1 MERNGGYERS
11 ERPPPRPPPLAI
23 TTSSSSPIHAAAA
36 SAPPLESR
44 NLPFP
49 NLAAKF
55 SGETAM
61 EVPPFARPNRAS
73 PLAWEA
79 DFLERTNLTM
89 STVEYALPTAIMTS
103 TSFVAE
109 GAGGSQICAMYSFQ
123 AFSEMINERNAEPGM
138 IDVFLLPHLPLNDV
152 SDVYDQIGSGDAPYR
167 ISNGPMLLNKVNA
180 YRELIR
186 VGKELAPLEGLMK
199 SLEDELLVRLNSIV
213 SILKSDGEDIP
224 LPLDMSAATQLL
236 FKWESDFVEACEMAT
251 KARRRLM
258 LATLLAMF
266 WSSSDD
272 FVENEFS
279 VREGDAISMSHV
291 QETLQRLAPDLYQN
305 VFGALNEV
313 HYTEDG
319 RPPKSVVV
327 SLKKLITEITS
338 EMTPTEF
345 VAFSLETSRRDLIHQ
360 LSDVSHQEFRLKVL
374 RSLQSVASA
383 LIRLHM
389 LDKEMLEPHL
399 SRPTLLGAKVKF
411 SISIVDAMTCTALDR
426 L

>member
-1 MERNGGYERS
+1 
-11 ERPPPRPPPLAI
+11 
-23 TTSSSSPIHAAAA
+23 
-36 SAPPLESR
+36 
-44 NLPFP
+44 
-49 NLAAKF
+49 
-55 SGETAM
+55 M

-73 PLAWEA
+73 PSAWEA

-138 IDVFLLPHLPLNDV
+138 INVFLLPHLPLNDV

-186 VGKELAPLEGLMK
+186 VGKELAPLEGLILSRK
-199 SLEDELLVRLNSIV
+199 ALRTSCFIV

-399 SRPTLLGAKVKF
+399 SRPTLLGAKDPYWPHFQVLSDEELSVEVRRGSLPMFDFCAKGGEEELEESEEERKVDVVSKLHAILRPFLLRRMKF
-411 SISIVDAMTCTALDR
+411 CVL
-426 L
+426 

>member
-23 TTSSSSPIHAAAA
+23 TTSSSSPIHAAAAAAA

-103 TSFVAE
+103 PSFVAE

-186 VGKELAPLEGLMK
+186 VGKELAPLEGLILSRK
-199 SLEDELLVRLNSIV
+199 ALRTSCLSVLIALSLYSNQMV
-213 SILKSDGEDIP
+213 K
-224 LPLDMSAATQLL
+224 T
-236 FKWESDFVEACEMAT
+236 
-251 KARRRLM
+251 
-258 LATLLAMF
+258 
-266 WSSSDD
+266 
-272 FVENEFS
+272 
-279 VREGDAISMSHV
+279 SHCHL
-291 QETLQRLAPDLYQN
+291 TCLQ
-305 VFGALNEV
+305 
-313 HYTEDG
+313 
-319 RPPKSVVV
+319 
-327 SLKKLITEITS
+327 
-338 EMTPTEF
+338 
-345 VAFSLETSRRDLIHQ
+345 Q
-360 LSDVSHQEFRLKVL
+360 LSFYS
-374 RSLQSVASA
+374 SGN
-383 LIRLHM
+383 LI
-389 LDKEMLEPHL
+389 L
-399 SRPTLLGAKVKF
+399 SRPVRWQRRPDAASCWQLFWQCSGPPVTTLWRMNSQSGRVMQ
-411 SISIVDAMTCTALDR
+411 SP
-426 L
+426 

>member
-1 MERNGGYERS
+1 
-11 ERPPPRPPPLAI
+11 
-23 TTSSSSPIHAAAA
+23 
-36 SAPPLESR
+36 
-44 NLPFP
+44 
-49 NLAAKF
+49 
-55 SGETAM
+55 M

-73 PLAWEA
+73 PSAWEA

-103 TSFVAE
+103 PSFVAE

-138 IDVFLLPHLPLNDV
+138 INVFLLPHLPLNDV

-258 LATLLAMF
+258 LATLAMF

-327 SLKKLITEITS
+327 SLKRLITEITS

-399 SRPTLLGAKVKF
+399 SRPTLLGCKEMDWFQKYLYKYTIFILGLKDWFDFCAKGGEEELEESEEERK
-411 SISIVDAMTCTALDR
+411 VDVVSKLHAILRPFLLRRMKVDVEHMLP
-426 L
+426 

>member
-1 MERNGGYERS
+1 
-11 ERPPPRPPPLAI
+11 
-23 TTSSSSPIHAAAA
+23 
-36 SAPPLESR
+36 
-44 NLPFP
+44 
-49 NLAAKF
+49 
-55 SGETAM
+55 
-61 EVPPFARPNRAS
+61 
-73 PLAWEA
+73 
-79 DFLERTNLTM
+79 
-89 STVEYALPTAIMTS
+89 
-103 TSFVAE
+103 
-109 GAGGSQICAMYSFQ
+109 
-123 AFSEMINERNAEPGM
+123 
-138 IDVFLLPHLPLNDV
+138 
-152 SDVYDQIGSGDAPYR
+152 
-167 ISNGPMLLNKVNA
+167 
-180 YRELIR
+180 
-186 VGKELAPLEGLMK
+186 
-199 SLEDELLVRLNSIV
+199 
-213 SILKSDGEDIP
+213 
-224 LPLDMSAATQLL
+224 
-236 FKWESDFVEACEMAT
+236 MAT

-411 SISIVDAMTCTALDR
+411 SISIVDAMTCTPWIVCNYLILCVPDDSPLNQDPYWPHFQVLSDEELSVEVR
-426 L
+426 RGSLPMF

>member
-1 MERNGGYERS
+1 
-11 ERPPPRPPPLAI
+11 
-23 TTSSSSPIHAAAA
+23 
-36 SAPPLESR
+36 
-44 NLPFP
+44 
-49 NLAAKF
+49 
-55 SGETAM
+55 
-61 EVPPFARPNRAS
+61 
-73 PLAWEA
+73 
-79 DFLERTNLTM
+79 
-89 STVEYALPTAIMTS
+89 
-103 TSFVAE
+103 
-109 GAGGSQICAMYSFQ
+109 
-123 AFSEMINERNAEPGM
+123 
-138 IDVFLLPHLPLNDV
+138 
-152 SDVYDQIGSGDAPYR
+152 
-167 ISNGPMLLNKVNA
+167 
-180 YRELIR
+180 
-186 VGKELAPLEGLMK
+186 
-199 SLEDELLVRLNSIV
+199 
-213 SILKSDGEDIP
+213 
-224 LPLDMSAATQLL
+224 
-236 FKWESDFVEACEMAT
+236 MAT

-399 SRPTLLGAKVKF
+399 SRPTLLGCKGK
-411 SISIVDAMTCTALDR
+411 I
-426 L
+426 